1 MSDRIVMM
9 TYHVPL
15 TTAMAEREV
24 DFPSEEE
31 VRVKV
36 HWKFSICEGG
46 NNVVLSLQILVRH
59 IYPQHLPSNCAIYTT
74 NILSPSSS
82 NKAARSWERFNNV
95 IGIFGGM
102 IRRSRELFIQ
112 ERRVGC
118 DGGERC

>member
-1 MSDRIVMM
+1 MLMSDRIVMM

-15 TTAMAEREV
+15 TTAMAQREV

-59 IYPQHLPSNCAIYTT
+59 IYPQHLPSNCAIYTVFIRIYLLLPLGFT
-74 NILSPSSS
+74 KP
-82 NKAARSWERFNNV
+82 ARVGECFNNV
-95 IGIFGGM
+95 IGFFG
-102 IRRSRELFIQ
+102 E
-112 ERRVGC
+112 
-118 DGGERC
+118 DD